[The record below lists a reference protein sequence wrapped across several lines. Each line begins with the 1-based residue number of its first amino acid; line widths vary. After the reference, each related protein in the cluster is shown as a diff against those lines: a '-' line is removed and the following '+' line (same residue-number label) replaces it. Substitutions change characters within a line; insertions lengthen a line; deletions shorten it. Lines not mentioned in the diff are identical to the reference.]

1 MTKESDMYDEEKERL
16 KAELAE
22 LKKKV
27 RGNPWPWLAGGIA
40 IGIAIGAFL
49 F

>member
-1 MTKESDMYDEEKERL
+1 MNDRIVQLEEEIDR
-16 KAELAE
+16 

-27 RGNPWPWLAGGIA
+27 RSNPWPWLVGGLVIGTVFGA
-40 IGIAIGAFL
+40 IF

>member
-1 MTKESDMYDEEKERL
+1 MYDEEKERL

-22 LKKKV
+22 LKKKKV
-27 RGNPWPWLAGGIA
+27 RSNPWPWLAGGIA
-40 IGIAIGAFL
+40 IGIAIGVLL

>member
-1 MTKESDMYDEEKERL
+1 MNDRIEQLEQEIDR
-16 KAELAE
+16 

-27 RGNPWPWLAGGIA
+27 RSNPWPWLAGGIA